1 MDGWKTRLLS
11 LLGRLGLFFRCEMA
25 VSFRE
30 GKAGNPDIPALP
42 QDTLATASPALAPA
56 PPVQELRQVPP
67 VASRG
72 ERLRRRP
79 VQRDGLGG
87 LAGPQGALAE
97 VLVLLYPPET
107 RKKSRKTPLKLQ
119 NNHDNIYLYI
129 YIYSSLYIC
138 NFWLIHCHIIFASS
152 TNQPIQWFF
161 LTFFNRSNL
170 HHFLSPNFHYV
181 SAIYGPSFK
190 N

>member
-1 MDGWKTRLLS
+1 
-11 LLGRLGLFFRCEMA
+11 MA

-119 NNHDNIYLYI
+119 NNHDNIYIYI
-129 YIYSSLYIC
+129 YIYI
-138 NFWLIHCHIIFASS
+138 FIFIHM
-152 TNQPIQWFF
+152 
-161 LTFFNRSNL
+161 
-170 HHFLSPNFHYV
+170 
-181 SAIYGPSFK
+181 
-190 N
+190 